1 MCWIS
6 DLFFFSSDCSFYS
19 YDGVFLSMLPP
30 LHPHH
35 CQSCCYRSE
44 GYFLLVD
51 SASCV
56 CFFVFILLVLV
67 LVLLGRDIDIGDTR
81 SRSEAYDMGDP
92 DMEIRERIFYLAL
105 HGPLVVF
112 PLNVFFCP
120 FLKKKCAYRC
130 CVFIIFAQKLHNLL
144 CNVLLMSALNCFD
157 ILLLAVAYYQYH
169 SRTKDTNTPTAKL
182 SC

>member
-6 DLFFFSSDCSFYS
+6 DLFFFFSDCSFYS

-56 CFFVFILLVLV
+56 CFSVFILLVLV
-67 LVLLGRDIDIGDTR
+67 LVLLGRDIDIGILAHDLRHMTW
-81 SRSEAYDMGDP
+81 
-92 DMEIRERIFYLAL
+92 EIRTWKYGKEYFIL
-105 HGPLVVF
+105 HRTARSLYF
-112 PLNVFFCP
+112 LFDFFCP
-120 FLKKKCAYRC
+120 FLKKRCAYRC
-130 CVFIIFAQKLHNLL
+130 CVFIILL
-144 CNVLLMSALNCFD
+144 RSYTVCNAMCCLCL
-157 ILLLAVAYYQYH
+157 
-169 SRTKDTNTPTAKL
+169 P
-182 SC
+182 